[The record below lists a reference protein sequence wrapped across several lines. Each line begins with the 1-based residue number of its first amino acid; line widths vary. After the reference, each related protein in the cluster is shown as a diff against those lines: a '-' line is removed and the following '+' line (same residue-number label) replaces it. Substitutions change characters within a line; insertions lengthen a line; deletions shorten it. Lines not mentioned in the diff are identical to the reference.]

1 MYDDDSLAAALEG
14 SDYYSSVGPNNNGTY
29 GVPTSA
35 QTSNQPWDSAGGVL
49 GGYGKEIFGILSQ
62 GVGAWSQYK
71 KNEQFLDYQRY
82 EATQGG
88 VFQQGRP
95 NPMPVYPVQNVQT
108 AFGMSPMV
116 LILLVGGAVLL
127 LRK

>member
-14 SDYYSSVGPNNNGTY
+14 SDYYTSVGPNNNGTY
-29 GVPTSA
+29 GVPASA

-49 GGYGKEIFGILSQ
+49 GGYSKEIFGILTQ

-88 VFQQGRP
+88 VYQQGRP
-95 NPMPVYPVQNVQT
+95 NPIPYPVQTVP
-108 AFGMSPMV
+108 AAMGISPVVM
-116 LILLVGGAVLL
+116 ILLIGGAVLL